1 MFSNSHPAVEL
12 TRVKLVT
19 CTVIKYLDGSK
30 MSGGRGTFLIRH
42 SPLQA
47 INTLVKAGYEC
58 RLILSLS
65 FQEG

>member
-1 MFSNSHPAVEL
+1 MQ
-12 TRVKLVT
+12 LVT
-19 CTVIKYLDGSK
+19 CTVIKYLDGSNK
-30 MSGGRGTFLIRH
+30 MSGGHGTFLIRH

-47 INTLVKAGYEC
+47 TNTQVKAGYEC